1 MLKSLE
7 VVFVSVLFKDAEM
20 NTESR
25 VLCLSP
31 FVDCLVY
38 ACNKTERCKNYSLL
52 PPSLTCKGA
61 RFREAAPVF
70 KGAQPECTQAVRVC
84 F

>member
-7 VVFVSVLFKDAEM
+7 VVFVSILFKDAEM

-31 FVDCLVY
+31 FCGLFGL
-38 ACNKTERCKNYSLL
+38 CM
-52 PPSLTCKGA
+52 
-61 RFREAAPVF
+61 
-70 KGAQPECTQAVRVC
+70 
-84 F
+84 